1 MICSTMIELWKT
13 RTRARTAGAPLLLVL
28 AACLLAAGGPAWSAC
43 GKRSFPG
50 KVAREN
56 VRLTG
61 SRAESAFYWRTELG
75 EVLFFRPE
83 DVLAGLNSGA
93 VGGSDAA
100 STPGSVNARLS
111 ARLSRDLPLKA
122 NSDLLTYVLE
132 APELGARIEV
142 LVSDLLASGRV
153 SISRWAGFYRIP
165 EPETREIEV
174 VSRTGANGE
183 LLARWFCTPAGR
195 PLMEVYYVNF

>member
-1 MICSTMIELWKT
+1 MKM
-13 RTRARTAGAPLLLVL
+13 RARGTGASAFFLLV
-28 AACLLAAGGPAWSAC
+28 ACLLAAAGPAWSAC

-50 KVAREN
+50 KATREN

-61 SRAESAFYWRTELG
+61 SREQPGFYWRTKLG
-75 EVLFFRPE
+75 EVLFFRSE
-83 DVLAGLNSGA
+83 DVLSSLKSGSA
-93 VGGSDAA
+93 DGSVAPA
-100 STPGSVNARLS
+100 TTGSVNARLV
-111 ARLSRDLPLKA
+111 ARLSRDLPLEA

-142 LVSDLLASGRV
+142 LVGDLLASGRV
-153 SISRWAGFYRIP
+153 YISRWAGFYRIP

-174 VSRTGANGE
+174 VSHAGANGE

-195 PLMEVYYVNF
+195 PLMEIYYINY